1 MKSTLIDLIF
11 DTLTHSNYANL
22 SVEDKD
28 DFYKRVKAIHEQEMQ
43 SQYNLGLGI
52 GKSEGIKQ
60 AMNLLNK

>member
-43 SQYNLGLGI
+43 SQYDLGI
-52 GKSEGIKQ
+52 STGKNQ
-60 AMNLLNK
+60 VLQHAMNLLNK

>member
-11 DTLTHSNYANL
+11 ETITHSNYANL

-28 DFYKRVKAIHEQEMQ
+28 DFYKRVKSIHEQEMQ

-52 GKSEGIKQ
+52 GKSEGIQQ
-60 AMNLLNK
+60 AINILNQ